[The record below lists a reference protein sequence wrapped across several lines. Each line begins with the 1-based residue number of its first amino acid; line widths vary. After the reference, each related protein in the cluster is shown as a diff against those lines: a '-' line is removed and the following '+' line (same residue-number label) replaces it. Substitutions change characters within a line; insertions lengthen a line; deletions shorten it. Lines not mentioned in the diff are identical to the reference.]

1 MTVMPTGDL
10 SLEDPLLST
19 AKVAE
24 MFDVKPET
32 IRDWIAEGKISG
44 VKINRSWRVR
54 RSVALA
60 FGTARYGDPDTDAQ
74 PSTPD
79 DAPEAGSEPL
89 DAATDAPP
97 PIDAPDSADAVPVD
111 A

>member
-1 MTVMPTGDL
+1 MTVMPIGDL
-10 SLEDPLLST
+10 SLDDPLLST
-19 AKVAE
+19 SKVAE

-32 IRDWIAEGKISG
+32 IRDWIADGKIAG

-60 FGTARYGDPDTDAQ
+60 FGTARYGDGE
-74 PSTPD
+74 PSTPP

-89 DAATDAPP
+89 SADTDAPT
-97 PIDAPDSADAVPVD
+97 ASTAGAADAVAVD